1 MKVHHIA
8 HYEYGIRPHSEM
20 REKEFPT
27 QFCEEWRRDHWY
39 FGGAA
44 WARPI
49 TANDVL
55 AAAVIKKILS
65 NMIKKILALKEY
77 WSLINEISDYLRE
90 DHDTITTKINGV
102 EYVVYKRLNPDY
114 VEFLNNETK
123 EVTFVDIID
132 EPTEVSS
139 LLVQSAVNE
148 IRYRKG

>member
-1 MKVHHIA
+1 M
-8 HYEYGIRPHSEM
+8 
-20 REKEFPT
+20 
-27 QFCEEWRRDHWY
+27 
-39 FGGAA
+39 
-44 WARPI
+44 
-49 TANDVL
+49 
-55 AAAVIKKILS
+55 
-65 NMIKKILALKEY
+65 KKILALKEY

-90 DHDTITTKINGV
+90 DHDTITTKIDGV
-102 EYVVYKRLNPDY
+102 EYVVYKRLNPDH

>member
-1 MKVHHIA
+1 M
-8 HYEYGIRPHSEM
+8 
-20 REKEFPT
+20 
-27 QFCEEWRRDHWY
+27 
-39 FGGAA
+39 
-44 WARPI
+44 
-49 TANDVL
+49 
-55 AAAVIKKILS
+55 
-65 NMIKKILALKEY
+65 KKILALKEY
-77 WSLINEISDYLRE
+77 WSLINEISDYLRK